1 MPAPTFGRY
10 SVVETSSHIPREP
23 ERTATGKSVNK
34 LRSLHYCVACRWW
47 KRNGR
52 EPAQCV
58 NKWLEDSAG
67 EDKVVRAAYQKKGI
81 MISRWNFIAFFT
93 TRATFCLSNILIS
106 ACLQTFVLGLI
117 GNAAKSARVPETCP
131 RLHARPPKNNFET
144 DHSYDFV

>member
-67 EDKVVRAAYQKKGI
+67 EDKVVRAAYQK
-81 MISRWNFIAFFT
+81 
-93 TRATFCLSNILIS
+93 
-106 ACLQTFVLGLI
+106 
-117 GNAAKSARVPETCP
+117 NAYFRTELAEYENLFSDK
-131 RLHARPPKNNFET
+131 RLWHIN
-144 DHSYDFV
+144 